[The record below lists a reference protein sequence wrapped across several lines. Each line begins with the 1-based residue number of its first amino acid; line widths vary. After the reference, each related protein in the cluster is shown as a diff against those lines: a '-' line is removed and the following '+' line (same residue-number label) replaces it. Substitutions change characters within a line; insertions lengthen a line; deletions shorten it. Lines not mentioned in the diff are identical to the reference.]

1 MYYDDPYD
9 PTLENDYDPEPETG
23 HVYEYEPSYPED
35 ENSTVNT
42 QQKQK
47 KIKDSFLLSLK
58 GNYEIKRT
66 INNKQIKIQVC
77 ETSTTPGS
85 LIRDAITGSKFA
97 NCRVGSSDENMFF
110 KVKLSSGEE
119 ELKGACPV
127 LFFESPEQ
135 YERYMGSSVSKETK
149 ERWTA
154 KYYKESVVRK

>member
-9 PTLENDYDPEPETG
+9 PTLENDYDDEP
-23 HVYEYEPSYPED
+23 VIQREYEPSLED
-35 ENSTVNT
+35 ESTVNT
-42 QQKQK
+42 QRRQK
-47 KIKDSFLLSLK
+47 KMKDSFLLAQK

-66 INNKQIKIQVC
+66 LNNKQVKVQVC

-85 LIRDAITGSKFA
+85 LIRDAISGAKFA
-97 NCRVGSSDENMFF
+97 NCRVGSCDENMFF

-119 ELKGACPV
+119 ELKGACPA

-135 YERYMGSSVSKETK
+135 YERHMGSTVSKETK

-154 KYYKESVVRK
+154 KYYKESVARK